1 MRKHQVIRK
10 HVHKY
15 FLEKRARHKN
25 DPAPWLQ
32 AITFQFQLKE
42 RFGQRGIIKYMV
54 TGPNC
59 SVQPSLLVKR
69 NLNFQRYSVLQT
81 IPRLQSTG
89 MLLGN
94 TEFPPAPLSPVLI
107 SPQHPIGCLMP
118 AASERAES
126 CQVSPGQT
134 PRCTSAPV
142 VSPAWELNNICHY
155 IKACKMLLGFFYV
168 FKDFNVSSRKYLK
181 QLHSLRLILTICSPL
196 GTDQ

>member
-1 MRKHQVIRK
+1 M
-10 HVHKY
+10 
-15 FLEKRARHKN
+15 FSATLSPGEKKKS
-25 DPAPWLQ
+25 Q
-32 AITFQFQLKE
+32 FSAIL
-42 RFGQRGIIKYMV
+42 
-54 TGPNC
+54 
-59 SVQPSLLVKR
+59 SLA
-69 NLNFQRYSVLQT
+69 NY
-81 IPRLQSTG
+81 PRLQSTG

-134 PRCTSAPV
+134 PQCTSAPV

-155 IKACKMLLGFFYV
+155 IKACKLLSGFFYV

-181 QLHSLRLILTICSPL
+181 QLHSLRLILTISSPL